1 MRVLAVMTTGWI
13 IRFPIVC
20 GGSLL
25 IVCQCLRSR
34 SWVWL
39 NSRLSTA
46 TQVRG
51 SVPNCLGSLFA
62 SSASASLVASAG
74 LRAGPKRRPTMAL
87 MVSAMSL
94 YMQFVR
100 PLCIREMLL
109 FTPTNEFQD
118 LLADSPVVSIQL
130 AADLLG
136 HPRPDMVAWAWVITL
151 MGRIPRSC
159 PLHLGIMV
167 NRTALPDHQ
176 ILGCERGNGEGS
188 SILDQGQATGES

>member
-1 MRVLAVMTTGWI
+1 MRVLAVVTTGWI

-46 TQVRG
+46 TQFRG

-62 SSASASLVASAG
+62 SSASASLVASTG
-74 LRAGPKRRPTMAL
+74 LRAGPKCLPTMEL

-94 YMQFVR
+94 YVS
-100 PLCIREMLL
+100 C
-109 FTPTNEFQD
+109 TP
-118 LLADSPVVSIQL
+118 AV
-130 AADLLG
+130 
-136 HPRPDMVAWAWVITL
+136 HPRDA
-151 MGRIPRSC
+151 
-159 PLHLGIMV
+159 PLH
-167 NRTALPDHQ
+167 PD
-176 ILGCERGNGEGS
+176 E
-188 SILDQGQATGES
+188 